1 MKILKKIN
9 SIKYL
14 PIIILAI
21 LIIIPATKSLFRPD
35 FFHTHDFTHVARLAE
50 MDRAIRDGHFPV
62 RWSENFGFG
71 YGMPLFNFYGP
82 LPFYIAQIFHI
93 VGLSFISSIKALIF
107 LNYFISFISM
117 YYLTRY
123 FWGKY
128 GALLSATAFIYA
140 PYRAINTY
148 VRGSLNELTSITFV
162 SLSLFFILMMMR
174 KKKRKWVVF
183 TSLSLAGIVLS
194 HNITALIS
202 FPLLLIYGLLLTSKY
217 HKKTRKRKIG
227 SIISAFIL
235 SIGISCFYALP
246 SFVEKSYTAISS
258 ITSGYFHYSQH
269 FLYLR
274 QLLNSPWGYGGS
286 IFGLE
291 DGLSFEIGK
300 LHIVLASLGALSIF
314 FLKKRKTITRS
325 TIWASSAFIIFS
337 ILMTTF
343 KTKFIWDSISFFQ
356 YIQFPWRFLSLIM
369 VFSSILVGGSI
380 KILKN
385 NQKYLVVPI
394 TLGIIVS
401 FIYLNSS
408 YFQPKKYL
416 DNNQALY
423 YSDESRIQKEM
434 SVTLPDFIHPQA
446 AVKLTPPESRFQIV
460 RGDQVEAVDPIIS
473 RTQEFLVN
481 LKFDEQSTFVAN
493 IFDFPGWEIYINDE
507 PINHYVG
514 SDLPVIK
521 IDLDPDD
528 YNHNNIYISGKFTET
543 PVRQTSNL
551 ISVVSLLIISYILI
565 HERHTRS
572 AS

>member
-14 PIIILAI
+14 PVIILAI
-21 LIIIPATKSLFRPD
+21 LIIIPATRSLFRQD

-82 LPFYIAQIFHI
+82 LPFYIAEIFHI
-93 VGLSFISSIKALIF
+93 VGFSFISSIKALIF

-162 SLSLFFILMMMR
+162 SLSLFFILMIMR

-202 FPLLLIYGLLLTSKY
+202 FPILLIYGLLLTSKY
-217 HKKTRKRKIG
+217 SRKTKIKKIRK
-227 SIISAFIL
+227 IISAFIL

-246 SFVEKSYTAISS
+246 SFMEKSYTAISS
-258 ITSGYFHYSQH
+258 ITSGYFHYSHH

-300 LHIVLASLGALSIF
+300 LHVVLASLGALSIF
-314 FLKKRKTITRS
+314 FLKKRKKITKS
-325 TIWASSAFIIFS
+325 TIWASSFFIIVS

-343 KTKFIWDSISFFQ
+343 KTKFIWDNINFFQ

-385 NQKYLVVPI
+385 RQKLLIVPI
-394 TLGIIVS
+394 TLGIIIS
-401 FIYLNSS
+401 FIYLNYS
-408 YFQPKKYL
+408 YFQPKEYL
-416 DNNQALY
+416 DDNQALY
-423 YSDESRIQKEM
+423 YSDESRIQQEM
-434 SVTLPDFIHPQA
+434 SVTLPDFIHPKA
-446 AVKLTPPESRFQIV
+446 LVNLTPPESRFQIIK
-460 RGDQVEAVDPIIS
+460 GDQIEIVDPIIS
-473 RTQEFLVN
+473 RTQEFLVE
-481 LKFDEQSTFVAN
+481 LKLDEKSTFVAN
-493 IFDFPGWEIYINDE
+493 IFDFPGWEIYVNDKLIKHHIGE
-507 PINHYVG
+507 
-514 SDLPVIK
+514 DLPVMK

-528 YNHNNIYISGKFTET
+528 FNHNNIYISGKFTET
-543 PVRQTSNL
+543 PIRQISNL
-551 ISVVSLLIISYILI
+551 VSVVTLLIISYILI
-565 HERHTRS
+565 HERYARS

>member
-1 MKILKKIN
+1 MKNLFNKRIVIL
-9 SIKYL
+9 
-14 PIIILAI
+14 LAI
-21 LIIIPATKSLFRPD
+21 LIILPATRSLLRSD

-50 MDRAIRDGHFPV
+50 MDRAIKDGHFPV

-71 YGMPLFNFYGP
+71 FGMPLFNFYGP

-93 VGLSFISSIKALIF
+93 IGFSFISSIKALIF
-107 LNYFISFISM
+107 LNYFVSFISM

-140 PYRAINTY
+140 PYIAINTY

-162 SLSLFFILMMMR
+162 SLSLFFILMIMR
-174 KKKRKWVVF
+174 KKKKKWVVF
-183 TSLSLAGIVLS
+183 TALSLAGIVLS

-202 FPLLLIYGLLLTSKY
+202 YPILFIYGLILTSKY
-217 HKKTRKRKIG
+217 QKKTKINKIRK
-227 SIISAFIL
+227 IISAFIL

-246 SFVEKSYTAISS
+246 SFMEKSYTAITS

-274 QLLNSPWGYGGS
+274 QLLNSSWGYGGS

-314 FLKKRKTITRS
+314 FLKKRKKITRT
-325 TIWASSAFIIFS
+325 TIWASSIFIITS

-343 KTKFIWDSISFFQ
+343 KTKFIWDNISFLQ
-356 YIQFPWRFLSLIM
+356 YIQFPWRFLSMIM
-369 VFSSILVGGSI
+369 IFSSILVGGSI
-380 KILKN
+380 KVLKN
-385 NQKYLVVPI
+385 QKKLFIIPI
-394 TLGIIVS
+394 TLGLIVS
-401 FIYLNSS
+401 FIYLNYS
-408 YFQPKKYL
+408 YFQPKEYL

-423 YSDESRIQKEM
+423 YSDEFRIQQEM
-434 SVTLPDFIHPQA
+434 SGILPDFIHPQA
-446 AVKLTPPESRFQIV
+446 SVDLTPPTSKFHTIRGGQI
-460 RGDQVEAVDPIIS
+460 ETIDPIIN
-473 RTQEFLVN
+473 RTQEFLVSLN
-481 LKFDEQSTFVAN
+481 LDEKSTFVVN
-493 IFDFPGWEIYINDE
+493 IFDFPGWEIYINDKLTK
-507 PINHYVG
+507 HYVDD
-514 SDLPVIK
+514 DLPVMK

-543 PVRQTSNL
+543 PIRQIGNL
-551 ISVVSLLIISYILI
+551 VSVVTLLIISYILI
-565 HERHTRS
+565 HERYARS